1 MNKWKAA
8 RDVEHENLIKIS
20 IKKLETDSSVY
31 ILNTDSRIV
40 YLTSLVDVLLFLSL
54 NIEHIRCVYDK
65 LSECYSMTFESP
77 FHRKSDNFTAK
88 GDRKNCYGYCFQ
100 LERTS
105 GMFINVCK
113 RSTLI
118 AQSSTEAEL
127 YALAEA
133 CRELLWIRS
142 FLGELQIPIVCE
154 TIYQDNTT
162 TINMVKQDGM
172 SERSKHIDV
181 KFNFVKR
188 LVRDKLVICPHI
200 ATKEMVAD
208 IFTKDLPDE
217 LFGGHSVTVL
227 GRVQECTSTGR
238 VQD

>member
-1 MNKWKAA
+1 
-8 RDVEHENLIKIS
+8 
-20 IKKLETDSSVY
+20 
-31 ILNTDSRIV
+31 
-40 YLTSLVDVLLFLSL
+40 
-54 NIEHIRCVYDK
+54 
-65 LSECYSMTFESP
+65 
-77 FHRKSDNFTAK
+77 
-88 GDRKNCYGYCFQ
+88 
-100 LERTS
+100 
-105 GMFINVCK
+105 MFINVCK

-142 FLGELQIPIVCE
+142 FLDELEIPIVCE

-162 TINMVKQDGM
+162 TINMVYQDGM

-188 LVRDKLVICPHI
+188 LVRDKLVVCPHI
-200 ATKEMVAD
+200 ATKMMVAD

-217 LFGGHSVTVL
+217 FFGGHSVTVL